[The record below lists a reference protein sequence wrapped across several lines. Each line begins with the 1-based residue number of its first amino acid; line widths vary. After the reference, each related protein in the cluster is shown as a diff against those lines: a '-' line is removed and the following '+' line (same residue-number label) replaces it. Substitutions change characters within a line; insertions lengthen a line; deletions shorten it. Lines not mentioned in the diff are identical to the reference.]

1 MKLNEGK
8 ASGTRNNEGE
18 ASGINNEEGTK
29 IIEGCDIRDER

>member
-18 ASGINNEEGTK
+18 ASGINNEGEASGR
-29 IIEGCDIRDER
+29 GGIRDKDY